1 MILGFLFRAI
11 FLGKEMEQGEDGMRA
26 PPKENKEEYHELHF
40 DRAVGLCGGNV
51 WGNGTYDEKR
61 GQCRKVLCRE

>member
-1 MILGFLFRAI
+1 
-11 FLGKEMEQGEDGMRA
+11 MEQGEDGMRA

-51 WGNGTYDEKR
+51 WGNGAYDKKR

>member
-1 MILGFLFRAI
+1 
-11 FLGKEMEQGEDGMRA
+11 MEQGEDGMRA

-51 WGNGTYDEKR
+51 WGNGAYDKKR
-61 GQCRKVLCRE
+61 G

>member
-1 MILGFLFRAI
+1 
-11 FLGKEMEQGEDGMRA
+11 MEQGEDGMRA

-51 WGNGTYDEKR
+51 WVNGAYDKKKR
-61 GQCRKVLCRE
+61 AMSKGSVSGIEISGGEYPR